1 LAILRESRRS
11 VNPLKGGLTFI
22 EEISKNLLFSNCFIE
37 QEKGEEMKR
46 FEPSYIRNI
55 GTFGHGGEGKT
66 SLVEAILFDTGEN
79 NRLGR
84 VDDGSSIM
92 DFEQEEINRKIS
104 ISASLA
110 HFEWNKYQFYVID
123 TPGYANFIAEAKA
136 SMRVVD
142 GAIIVVG
149 GNSEVKVQTEAVWG
163 YANEFQVPRILYVGK
178 MDMERADFLKVV
190 EEVRKAF
197 PSQPAVPVQLP
208 IGSNGSFKGVV
219 DLIQRK
225 AYLYRGDGTGQFEV
239 KDVPPEMEEEVNS
252 HREKLIEMA
261 VEMDDQLME
270 KYLESGEVSTEEVI
284 QCLRKGTL
292 DRKLV
297 PAVCGSSLQNIG
309 LQPLLDLMPL
319 CFPSPLERG
328 PAQGKNVKTGEPEAR
343 EPKENAP
350 FSAFIFKTIADPFA
364 GKLNLFR
371 VYSGSINADSTV
383 YNSKKEVKER
393 IGQIFLL
400 EGKKQKPVGFASV
413 GDIVAVAKLKET
425 TTGDTFSDEK
435 KPILFEETKLPLPV
449 ISYAITPKTKGD
461 EEKIT
466 SSLAR
471 LHEEDPTMMASR
483 DEQTGEILLSGVG
496 QTHVEVIVEKLRRKF
511 GVEVNLSTP
520 KVPYKETIRG
530 TRTGV
535 IYRHKKQ
542 TGGRG
547 QFAEVHFDISPLP
560 RGEGFEF
567 ENALVGMN
575 VPRNFVPAVEKGIHE
590 ALQSGVVA
598 GYPVVDVKVRF
609 YDGKSHEVDSSEMAF
624 KIAAI
629 MCFKKGVQEANPV
642 LLEPIMKVEVTAP
655 DENIGDVIGDL
666 NSRRGRVLRVDSRG
680 NYQVIQANVPMS
692 EMLKYAPDLNSKT
705 GGRGTFTM
713 EFSHYEEVPAQLS
726 EKVIAQA
733 KKDKAKED

>member
-1 LAILRESRRS
+1 
-11 VNPLKGGLTFI
+11 
-22 EEISKNLLFSNCFIE
+22 
-37 QEKGEEMKR
+37 MKR
-46 FEPSYIRNI
+46 FETSHIRNI

-84 VDDGSSIM
+84 VDEGSSIM
-92 DFEQEEINRKIS
+92 DFEPEEINRKIS
-104 ISASLA
+104 ISASLS
-110 HFEWNKYQFYVID
+110 HFEWDKHQFHIID

-142 GAIIVVG
+142 GAIMVIG
-149 GNSEVKVQTEAVWG
+149 GNSEVKVQTETVWG

-178 MDMERADFLKVV
+178 MDMERANFLRVV
-190 EEVRKAF
+190 EEVKKAF
-197 PSQPAVPVQLP
+197 PSQPTVPVQLP
-208 IGSNGSFKGVV
+208 IGEEGNFKGVV

-225 AYLYRGDGTGQFEV
+225 AYFYKDDGSGQYEIKEIPSEMIDEV
-239 KDVPPEMEEEVNS
+239 ERV
-252 HREKLIEMA
+252 REKLIETV

-270 KYLESGEVSTEEVI
+270 KYLESGEVSIEEIVR
-284 QCLRKGTL
+284 CLRKGTL
-292 DRKLV
+292 ERRLV
-297 PAVCGSSLQNIG
+297 PAVCGSSIWNIG
-309 LQPLLDLMPL
+309 IQPLLDLMVS
-319 CFPSPLERG
+319 CFPSPIERG
-328 PAQGKNVKTGEPEAR
+328 PVQGKNPKTGETETR
-343 EPKENAP
+343 EPKEEAP
-350 FSAFIFKTIADPFA
+350 FSAFVFKTIADPFA

-371 VYSGSINADSTV
+371 VYSGSVNADSTL
-383 YNSKKEVKER
+383 YNSKKDVKER
-393 IGQIFLL
+393 IGQIFLM
-400 EGKKQKPVGFASV
+400 EGKKQKPIGFASV

-435 KPILFEETKLPLPV
+435 KPIVFEETKLPLPV
-449 ISYAITPKTKGD
+449 ISYALTPKSKGD

-466 SSLAR
+466 ASLAR
-471 LHEEDPTMMASR
+471 IREEDPTMTLSR
-483 DEQTGEILLSGVG
+483 DEQTGEIILSGVG
-496 QTHVEVIVEKLRRKF
+496 QTHVEVIIEKLKRKF
-511 GVEVNLSTP
+511 GVEVNLSVP

-530 TRTGV
+530 SKTGV

-560 RGEGFEF
+560 RGAGFEF

-575 VPRNFVPAVEKGIHE
+575 VPRNFVPAVEKGIAE
-590 ALQSGVVA
+590 AMQSGVLA

-629 MCFKKGVQEANPV
+629 MAFKKGVQEANPV
-642 LLEPIMKVEVTAP
+642 LLEPIMKVSVTAP

-666 NSRRGRVLRVDSRG
+666 NSRRGRVLKVDAKG
-680 NYQVIQANVPMS
+680 NYQVIEANVPMS

-713 EFSHYEEVPAQLS
+713 EFSHYEEVPSQLA

-733 KKDKAKED
+733 KKDKEKED

>member
-1 LAILRESRRS
+1 MKQIERS
-11 VNPLKGGLTFI
+11 H
-22 EEISKNLLFSNCFIE
+22 
-37 QEKGEEMKR
+37 
-46 FEPSYIRNI
+46 IRNV

-79 NRLGR
+79 TRLGR
-84 VDDGSSIM
+84 VDDGSSLM
-92 DFEQEEINRKIS
+92 DFEPEEINRKIS
-104 ISASLA
+104 ISASLS
-110 HFEWNKYQFYVID
+110 HFEWDKHQFHIID
-123 TPGYANFIAEAKA
+123 TPGYANFVAEAKA

-149 GNSEVKVQTEAVWG
+149 GNSGIKVQTETVWG
-163 YANEFQVPRILYVGK
+163 YANDFQIPRILYVSK

-190 EEVRKAF
+190 EEVKKAF

-208 IGSNGSFKGVV
+208 IGGEGNFKGVV
-219 DLIQRK
+219 DLIHKK
-225 AYLYRGDGTGQFEV
+225 AYVYRDDGSGQFEI
-239 KDVPPEMEEEVNS
+239 KEVPPDLKEEVDRL
-252 HREKLIEMA
+252 REKLIEAA
-261 VEMDDQLME
+261 VEVDDQLME
-270 KYLESGEVSTEEVI
+270 KYLESGEISAEEIV
-284 QCLRKGTL
+284 QCLRKGTME
-292 DRKLV
+292 RKLV
-297 PAVCGSSLQNIG
+297 PALCGSSTRNIG
-309 LQPLLDLMPL
+309 IQPLLNTMIR

-328 PAQGKNVKTGEPEAR
+328 PVQGKNIKTGEPETR
-343 EPKENAP
+343 EPKEEAP

-364 GKLNLFR
+364 GKLSLFR
-371 VYSGSINADSTV
+371 VYSGSISADSFV
-383 YNSKKEVKER
+383 YNSKKDVKER

-400 EGKKQKPVGFASV
+400 EGKKQKPVGFATV

-425 TTGDTFSDEK
+425 TTGDTFCDEK
-435 KPILFEETKLPLPV
+435 KPVVFGETKLPLPV
-449 ISYAITPKTKGD
+449 ISYALTPKSKGD
-461 EEKIT
+461 EDKIT
-466 SSLAR
+466 ASLAR
-471 LHEEDPTMMASR
+471 IHEEDPTMMMGR

-511 GVEVNLSTP
+511 GVEVYLSVP

-530 TRTGV
+530 SKTGV
-535 IYRHKKQ
+535 VYRHKKQ

-547 QFAEVHFDISPLP
+547 QFAEVHFDVSSLP

-567 ENALVGMN
+567 ENALSGMN
-575 VPRNFVPAVEKGIHE
+575 VPRNFVPAVEKGIAE
-590 ALQSGVVA
+590 AMQSGVLA

-629 MCFKKGVQEANPV
+629 MAFKKGVQEANPV

-655 DENIGDVIGDL
+655 DENVGDVIGDL
-666 NSRRGRVLRVDSRG
+666 NSRRGRVLGVEGGG

-713 EFSHYEEVPAQLS
+713 EFSHYEEVPAQLTD
-726 EKVIAQA
+726 KIIAQA
-733 KKDKAKED
+733 KKDKEKED

>member
-1 LAILRESRRS
+1 
-11 VNPLKGGLTFI
+11 
-22 EEISKNLLFSNCFIE
+22 
-37 QEKGEEMKR
+37 MKR
-46 FEPSYIRNI
+46 FEPSHIRNI

-66 SLVEAILFDTGEN
+66 SLAEAVLLDTGEN
-79 NRLGR
+79 TRLGR
-84 VDDGSSIM
+84 VDDGSSLM
-92 DFEQEEINRKIS
+92 DFEPEEIHRKIS

-110 HFEWNKYQFYVID
+110 HFEWDKHRFYLID

-142 GAIIVVG
+142 GAVIVVA
-149 GNSEVKVQTEAVWG
+149 GNSEVKVQTETVWG
-163 YANEFQVPRILYVGK
+163 YANEFQVPRILYVSK
-178 MDMERADFLKVV
+178 MDVERADFLKVV
-190 EEVRKAF
+190 EAVRKRF

-208 IGSNGSFKGVV
+208 IGGDGNFKGVV
-219 DLIQRK
+219 DLIERK
-225 AYLYRGDGTGQFEV
+225 AYLYRDNGSGQFEV
-239 KDVPPEMEEEVNS
+239 KEVPPELKEEVERL
-252 HREKLIEMA
+252 REKLIEA
-261 VEMDDQLME
+261 VVEMDDQLME
-270 KYLESGEVSTEEVI
+270 KYLESGEVTTEEVLK
-284 QCLRKGTL
+284 CLRKGTVE
-292 DRKLV
+292 RRLV
-297 PAVCGSSLQNIG
+297 PAVCGSSIRNIG
-309 LQPLLDLMPL
+309 IQPFLDLIVR
-319 CFPSPLERG
+319 CFPSPPERG
-328 PAQGKNVKTGEPEAR
+328 KVEGKNVKTGEVVSR
-343 EPKENAP
+343 EPKEDSP
-350 FSAFIFKTIADPFA
+350 LSAFVFKTIADPFA
-364 GKLNLFR
+364 GKLSLFR
-371 VYSGSINADSTV
+371 VYSGSINADSAV

-400 EGKKQKPVGFASV
+400 EGKKQKPVGFATV

-435 KPILFEETKLPLPV
+435 NPIVFEETKLPLPM
-449 ISYAITPKTKGD
+449 ISYALTPKSKGD

-471 LHEEDPTMMASR
+471 IHEEDPTMMMGR

-496 QTHVEVIVEKLRRKF
+496 QTHVEVIVEKLKRKF

-530 TRTGV
+530 SKEGV
-535 IYRHKKQ
+535 VYRHKKQ

-560 RGEGFEF
+560 RGRGFEF

-575 VPRNFVPAVEKGIHE
+575 VPRNFVPAVEKGIVE
-590 ALQSGVVA
+590 ALQSGILA
-598 GYPVVDVKVRF
+598 GYPVVDVQVRF

-624 KIAAI
+624 KLAAI

-642 LLEPIMKVEVTAP
+642 LLEPVMKVEVTAP

-666 NSRRGRVLRVDSRG
+666 NSRRGRVLKVDAKG
-680 NYQVIQANVPMS
+680 NYQAIQANVPMS

-713 EFSHYEEVPAQLS
+713 EFSHYEEVPAQMA
-726 EKVIAQA
+726 ERVIAQA
-733 KKDKAKED
+733 KKDKEKES

>member
-1 LAILRESRRS
+1 
-11 VNPLKGGLTFI
+11 
-22 EEISKNLLFSNCFIE
+22 
-37 QEKGEEMKR
+37 MKR
-46 FEPSYIRNI
+46 VELSHIRNM

-66 SLVEAILFDTGEN
+66 SLAEAILFDTGEN
-79 NRLGR
+79 TRLGR
-84 VDDGSSIM
+84 VDEGSSIM
-92 DFEQEEINRKIS
+92 DFDPEEINRKIS
-104 ISASLA
+104 ISASLS
-110 HFEWNKYQFYVID
+110 HFEWDKHQFHIID

-136 SMRVVD
+136 SMRIVD

-149 GNSEVKVQTEAVWG
+149 GNSGVKVQTETVWG
-163 YANEFQVPRILYVGK
+163 YANEFGIPRILYVSK

-190 EEVRKAF
+190 EEVKKTF
-197 PSQPAVPVQLP
+197 PSQPAIPVQLP
-208 IGSNGSFKGVV
+208 VGREGNFKGVV

-225 AYLYRGDGTGQFEV
+225 AYLYREDGSGQFELRE
-239 KDVPPEMEEEVNS
+239 VPPDMKEEVDRL
-252 HREKLIEMA
+252 REKLVEA
-261 VEMDDQLME
+261 VVEVDDQLME
-270 KYLESGEVSTEEVI
+270 KYLESGEISTEETI
-284 QCLRKGTL
+284 QCLRRGTL
-292 DRKLV
+292 ERRLV
-297 PAVCGSSLQNIG
+297 PALCGSSIRNMGI
-309 LQPLLDLMPL
+309 QPLLDLMVS

-328 PAQGKNVKTGEPEAR
+328 PVQGKNVKTGELENR
-343 EPKENAP
+343 EPKEDGP

-364 GKLNLFR
+364 GKLSLFR

-383 YNSKKEVKER
+383 YNSKKDVKER

-435 KPILFEETKLPLPV
+435 RSILFEETKLPLPM
-449 ISYAITPKTKGD
+449 ITYALTPKSKGD
-461 EEKIT
+461 EDKIT
-466 SSLAR
+466 ASLAR
-471 LHEEDPTMMASR
+471 LHEEDPTMTMGR
-483 DEQTGEILLSGVG
+483 DEQTGEVLLSGVG
-496 QTHVEVIVEKLRRKF
+496 QTHVEVIVEKLKRKF
-511 GVEVNLSTP
+511 GVEVTLSVP

-530 TRTGV
+530 SKTGV
-535 IYRHKKQ
+535 VYRHKKQ

-547 QFAEVHFDISPLP
+547 QFAEVHIDISSLP
-560 RGEGFEF
+560 RGTGFEF
-567 ENALVGMN
+567 QNALTGMN
-575 VPRNFVPAVEKGIHE
+575 VPRNFVPAVEKGIAE
-590 ALQSGVVA
+590 AMQSGVLG

-624 KIAAI
+624 KIASI
-629 MCFKKGVQEANPV
+629 MAFKKGVQEANPV

-666 NSRRGRVLRVDSRG
+666 NSRRGRVLRVDSKG

-733 KKDKAKED
+733 KKNKEKES